1 MRTSSPKSWMSR
13 ARLLGAFAGFVG
25 IAVLFGMAPEM
36 WAQEVNPRF
45 LQAAME
51 AYHQRDN
58 KHPEILPPT
67 PAAQKASSIGHPSD
81 WEALYQLQAGDRVVC
96 RTRDGATHRGKF
108 RAISSE
114 AITLQI
120 GEQAVGFRRE
130 QVLTVKLLGRDH
142 RAMFA
147 LVGAAAGLGVMLM
160 HTTARD
166 DWPPAAAIVAE
177 TLLPAVGG
185 GLAGRP
191 RKTTIYR
198 ANP

>member
-1 MRTSSPKSWMSR
+1 MSR

-58 KHPEILPPT
+58 KHPAILPPT
-67 PAAQKASSIGHPSD
+67 PAAQKTSSIGHPSD
-81 WEALYQLQAGDRVVC
+81 WDALYQLQAGDRVVC

-130 QVLTVKLLGRDH
+130 QVLTVKLLGRDR
-142 RAMFA
+142 RAKFA
-147 LVGAAAGLGVMLM
+147 LLGAASGFGLVVLLGAVADSEPPGGCFRSWNVFAGSC
-160 HTTARD
+160 RCC
-166 DWPPAAAIVAE
+166 
-177 TLLPAVGG
+177 
-185 GLAGRP
+185 AGQP
-191 RKTTIYR
+191 
-198 ANP
+198 

>member
-1 MRTSSPKSWMSR
+1 MSR

>member
-1 MRTSSPKSWMSR
+1 MPGENRGRAVRTFR
-13 ARLLGAFAGFVG
+13 AFVS
-25 IAVLFGMAPEM
+25 IVPVLVLATQA
-36 WAQEVNPRF
+36 WAQEVSPAL
-45 LQAAME
+45 LQAAAE
-51 AYHQRDN
+51 AYQQAKQQQLKLR
-58 KHPEILPPT
+58 PLISPL
-67 PAAQKASSIGHPSD
+67 QKPGQIPLPSD
-81 WEALYQLQAGDRVVC
+81 WDALYQLQVGDRVLC
-96 RTRDGATHRGKF
+96 RTRDGISHRGRF
-108 RAISSE
+108 RAFSSE
-114 AITLQI
+114 SITLKI
-120 GEQAVGFRRE
+120 GRQEVGFRRE

>member
-1 MRTSSPKSWMSR
+1 MRANLRNRIHRS
-13 ARLLGAFAGFVG
+13 FAEFVG

-36 WAQEVNPRF
+36 WAREVNPRF

-67 PAAQKASSIGHPSD
+67 PATQKASSIGHPSD
-81 WEALYQLQAGDRVVC
+81 WDALYQLQVGDRVFC
-96 RTRDGATHRGKF
+96 RTRDGAIHRGRF
-108 RAISSE
+108 RAVSSE
-114 AITLQI
+114 SITLKIRKQ
-120 GEQAVGFRRE
+120 EVGFRRE
-130 QVLTVKLLGRDH
+130 QVLTVKRLGSDR

-160 HTTARD
+160 HTTAKD

-185 GLAGRP
+185 GLVGRP